1 MRRWRVLSGQREQ
14 PFHLKLIFKKGLT
27 APFLSG
33 EFIIAKEFGRP
44 QRVAQE
50 MQKEIA
56 LILQRE
62 IKDPRLGMMTTVS
75 GVEMS
80 RDLAYAKVYVTF
92 LNDKDEDAV
101 KAGIKALQ
109 EASGFIRSLLGKAM
123 RLRSR
128 AGTDLLLRQ
137 LSG

>member
-1 MRRWRVLSGQREQ
+1 M
-14 PFHLKLIFKKGLT
+14 
-27 APFLSG
+27 
-33 EFIIAKEFGRP
+33 AKEFGRP

-56 LILQRE
+56 LSSCSVKLKILA
-62 IKDPRLGMMTTVS
+62 LGMMTTVS

-109 EASGFIRSLLGKAM
+109 EASGFIRSLLGKSHAPAY
-123 RLRSR
+123 R
-128 AGTDLLLRQ
+128 AGTDLHLRQ

>member
-1 MRRWRVLSGQREQ
+1 M
-14 PFHLKLIFKKGLT
+14 
-27 APFLSG
+27 
-33 EFIIAKEFGRP
+33 AKEFGRP

-101 KAGIKALQ
+101 KAGIK
-109 EASGFIRSLLGKAM
+109 RCKKLLVSSAACWGKRCACVSC
-123 RLRSR
+123 RN
-128 AGTDLLLRQ
+128 
-137 LSG
+137 

>member
-1 MRRWRVLSGQREQ
+1 M
-14 PFHLKLIFKKGLT
+14 
-27 APFLSG
+27 
-33 EFIIAKEFGRP
+33 AKEFGRP

-80 RDLAYAKVYVTF
+80 RDGVCQSICDVP
-92 LNDKDEDAV
+92 
-101 KAGIKALQ
+101 Q
-109 EASGFIRSLLGKAM
+109 
-123 RLRSR
+123 
-128 AGTDLLLRQ
+128 RQ
-137 LSG
+137 R